1 MLGIDS
7 IKGRKDQR
15 MTTIVGILCKDGAV
29 LSSDKRASKGF
40 FIGSKITQKIL
51 KVDDTLAVA
60 IAGQVSDA
68 EYLVNAVRAE
78 RQLVTLQRGFAL
90 TVKETSKLISN
101 VAYQGMRSYQPYY
114 AEFIVAGVDALGPHV
129 YVTDMSGAVSSEDF
143 VSSGSGSPIAYGVLE
158 SNYKKNMTLKEAE
171 ALGTNAVQAAMER
184 DPGSGNGIDVV
195 AIPVLL
201 QAPELKSK

>member
-1 MLGIDS
+1 
-7 IKGRKDQR
+7 
-15 MTTIVGILCKDGAV
+15 MTTIVGILCKEGAV

-51 KVDDTLAVA
+51 RVDDSLAVA

-78 RQLVTLQRGFAL
+78 RALVTLQRGYPL
-90 TVKETSKLISN
+90 TVKETTKLISN
-101 VAYQGMRSYQPYY
+101 VAYQGMKNYQPYY
-114 AEFIVAGVDALGPHV
+114 AEFIVAGVDALGGHV
-129 YVTDMSGAVSSEDF
+129 YVTDMSGAVSAEDF

-158 SNYKKNMTLKEAE
+158 SNYKENMTLEQTKVLA
-171 ALGTNAVQAAMER
+171 TNAVQAAMER

-195 AIPVLL
+195 AIPS
-201 QAPELKSK
+201 QAVIPEIKSR